1 MTMDEL
7 NAKEAEIRATL
18 EAVVSGDNQEADVDA
33 LAEELKGINEQRA
46 TIESEDAEKRAQ
58 EEEEARKQAAIEAEK
73 DRQAVENGAGEIRD
87 EFEQEEKRMEVS
99 EIRNTPE
106 YLEAYANYIRT
117 GNNNECRTVLLS
129 QNAPASGQL
138 PVPDMVEAT
147 IKTAWEKNEFLNKI
161 RKTYFRGNLRVPF
174 ELSATGAWKH
184 VEGTTGLTEEEIT
197 IGIVQLIPANIKK
210 LVRVTDECI
219 AMGGEEFIRYIYD
232 EVTYQ
237 ILKELVK
244 EIIDKIDDASTSNS
258 SSAIG
263 IPKVKVAPGVMVLA
277 NAATNLSEDA
287 TDLCVVL
294 NRLTEAKFN
303 TAYASGQF
311 AIDPFAGFTK
321 VYCSALPAFDAANE
335 NDMYALVGDLKA
347 IQANYPEGEGIV
359 IKWDDNT
366 YAEDDIVK
374 VVGRQYSGFGVTAPG
389 RLVKLTKPGA

>member
-1 MTMDEL
+1 MDFNFSEQTPEQLEERKNNLLTEMEQPEMNADDLENRKAEVIAIDAEL
-7 NAKEAEIRATL
+7 EARATK
-18 EAVVSGDNQEADVDA
+18 A
-33 LAEELKGINEQRA
+33 AEEA
-46 TIESEDAEKRAQ
+46 
-58 EEEEARKQAAIEAEK
+58 EARK
-73 DRQAVENGAGEIRD
+73 AVENGAGETR
-87 EFEQEEKRMEVS
+87 EEHQEEKKMDIM
-99 EIRNTPE
+99 EIRNSPE
-106 YLEAYANYIRT
+106 YLDAFANYIRS
-117 GNNNECRTVLLS
+117 GNDNECRTVLLTK
-129 QNAPASGQL
+129 NAPASGQL

-161 RKTYFRGNLRVPF
+161 KKTYFRGNLRVPF

-258 SSAIG
+258 STAIG

-277 NAATNLSEDA
+277 NAATNLSEEA
-287 TDLCVVL
+287 TDLCVVM

-303 TAYASGQF
+303 TAYASGSF
-311 AIDPFAGFTK
+311 AIDPFAGFTR
-321 VYCSALPAFDAANE
+321 VYCSALPAYDAASE
-335 NDMYALVGDLKA
+335 NDMYAIVGDLSA
-347 IQANYPEGEGIV
+347 IQANYPEGEGLV
-359 IKWDDNT
+359 IKWDDMSE
-366 YAEDDIVK
+366 AEDDLVK
-374 VVGRQYSGFGVTAPG
+374 VTGRQYSGFGVTAPG
-389 RLVKLTKPGA
+389 RLVKLTKPGS

>member
-1 MTMDEL
+1 MNELTERTVEELEARQAEIAGMSTEEATTEEIEARAAELEAIRDEL
-7 NAKEAEIRATL
+7 QARANAAAKAEAE
-18 EAVVSGDNQEADVDA
+18 
-33 LAEELKGINEQRA
+33 
-46 TIESEDAEKRAQ
+46 
-58 EEEEARKQAAIEAEK
+58 
-73 DRQAVENGAGEIRD
+73 RQAVAEGAGETR
-87 EFEQEEKRMEVS
+87 EEHKEEKRMEIS
-99 EIRNTPE
+99 EIRNSPE
-106 YLEAYANYIRT
+106 YLEAFANYIRS
-117 GNNNECRTVLLS
+117 GNDNECRTVLLTK
-129 QNAPASGQL
+129 NAPASGQL

-219 AMGGEEFIRYIYD
+219 TMGGEEFIRYIYD

-263 IPKVKVAPGVMVLA
+263 IPKVKVAPGLVVLA

-303 TAYASGQF
+303 TAYAAGQF

-321 VYCSALPAFDAANE
+321 VYCSALPAYDTASE

>member
-1 MTMDEL
+1 MKFDEMTVEQL
-7 NAKEAEIRATL
+7 EARQAEIAGMETEGAETEELDRRSEEL
-18 EAVVSGDNQEADVDA
+18 EAIKAELEARKA
-33 LAEELKGINEQRA
+33 AAKA
-46 TIESEDAEKRAQ
+46 
-58 EEEEARKQAAIEAEK
+58 EEEARK
-73 DRQAVENGAGEIRD
+73 AVENGAGETR
-87 EFEQEEKRMEVS
+87 EEHKEEKRMEVS

-106 YLEAYANYIRT
+106 YLEAYANYIRS
-117 GNNNECRTVLLS
+117 GNDNECRTVLLTK
-129 QNAPASGQL
+129 NAPASGQL

-147 IKTAWEKNEFLNKI
+147 IKTAWEKNEFLNKV
-161 RKTYFRGNLRVPF
+161 RKTFFRGNVRVPF

-219 AMGGEEFIRYIYD
+219 AMGGEEFIAYIYN

-244 EIIDKIDDASTSNS
+244 EIIDKIDDASTSNGS
-258 SSAIG
+258 TAVG

-277 NAATNLSEDA
+277 NAATNLSEEA
-287 TDLCVVL
+287 NDLCVVL

-335 NDMYALVGDLKA
+335 NDMYAIVGDLSA
-347 IQANYPEGEGIV
+347 IQVNYPEGEGIIV
-359 IKWDDNT
+359 KWDDMSE
-366 YAEDDIVK
+366 AEDDLVK

>member
-1 MTMDEL
+1 MTFDLTGKTVEELQERQQVLATEIPAEERDAMTAEEIEERADEMETI
-7 NAKEAEIRATL
+7 KAEL
-18 EAVVSGDNQEADVDA
+18 EARKAA
-33 LAEELKGINEQRA
+33 AKA
-46 TIESEDAEKRAQ
+46 
-58 EEEEARKQAAIEAEK
+58 EEEARK
-73 DRQAVENGAGEIRD
+73 AVESGAGETKED
-87 EFEQEEKRMEVS
+87 YKQEEKRMEVS
-99 EIRNTPE
+99 EIRNSPE
-106 YLEAYANYIRT
+106 YLNAYANYIRS
-117 GNNNECRTVLLS
+117 GNDNECRTVLLS
-129 QNAPASGQL
+129 KNAPASGQL

-147 IKTAWEKNEFLNKI
+147 IKTAWEKKDFLNKV
-161 RKTYFRGNLRVPF
+161 RKTYFRGNVRVPF

-219 AMGGEEFIRYIYD
+219 AMGGEEFINYIYE

-244 EIIDKIDDASTSNS
+244 EIIDKIDDASTSNGS
-258 SSAIG
+258 TAVG

-277 NAATNLSEDA
+277 NAATNLSEEA
-287 TDLCVVL
+287 NDLCVVL

-321 VYCSALPAFDAANE
+321 VYCSALPAYDAANE
-335 NDMYALVGDLKA
+335 NDMYAIVGDLSA
-347 IQANYPEGEGIV
+347 IQVNYPEGEGIIV
-359 IKWDDNT
+359 KWDDMSE
-366 YAEDDIVK
+366 AEDDLVK

>member
-1 MTMDEL
+1 MFDLTEKTVEEL
-7 NAKEAEIRATL
+7 EARQAEIAGENRDEMTTEDIEARAGEL
-18 EAVVSGDNQEADVDA
+18 EAIQAELEARRA
-33 LAEELKGINEQRA
+33 AEKKAEE
-46 TIESEDAEKRAQ
+46 D
-58 EEEEARKQAAIEAEK
+58 RK
-73 DRQAVENGAGEIRD
+73 AVENGAGEIR
-87 EFEQEEKRMEVS
+87 EEIKEEKKMEVS
-99 EIRNTPE
+99 EIRNSPE
-106 YLEAYANYIRT
+106 YLEAYANYIRS
-117 GNNNECRTVLLS
+117 GNDNECRTVLLS
-129 QNAPASGQL
+129 KNAPASGQL
-138 PVPDMVEAT
+138 PVPDMVEST
-147 IKTAWEKNEFLNKI
+147 IKTAWEKNEFLNKV

-237 ILKELVK
+237 ILKELVS
-244 EIIDKIDDASTSNS
+244 EIIDKIDDASTSNGS
-258 SSAIG
+258 TAVG

-287 TDLCVVL
+287 TDLCVVM

-335 NDMYALVGDLKA
+335 NDMYAIVGDLKA
-347 IQANYPEGEGIV
+347 VQVNYPEGEGIV
-359 IKWDDNT
+359 IKWDDMSE
-366 YAEDDIVK
+366 AEDDIVK